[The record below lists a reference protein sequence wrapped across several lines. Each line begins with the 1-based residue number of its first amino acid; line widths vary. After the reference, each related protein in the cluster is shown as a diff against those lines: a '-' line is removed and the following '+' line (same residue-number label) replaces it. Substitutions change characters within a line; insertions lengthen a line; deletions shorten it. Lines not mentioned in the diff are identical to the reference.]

1 MEAMIRTVVCKKDG
15 CNGNEF
21 YIVTEDNKLK
31 LTCREC
37 GSIYYYDV
45 GHYDFTMLSNCEK
58 CNNDVFKVFVD
69 LKKSGVYAKCTK
81 CGYPPEKV
89 FIDAEGIQ
97 VTYEAH
103 LLQDIK
109 QLMNQVDQRVC
120 NLEMK
125 IENLEKGQELL
136 EESLAYINRYMSEKN

>member
-15 CNGNEF
+15 CKGNEF

-31 LTCREC
+31 LTCKEC
-37 GSIYYYDV
+37 GKNYYYDV
-45 GHYDFTMLSNCEK
+45 SHYDFTMLSN
-58 CNNDVFKVFVD
+58 
-69 LKKSGVYAKCTK
+69 CTK

-109 QLMNQVDQRVC
+109 QLMNQIDQRVC

-125 IENLEKGQELL
+125 IEGLEKGQELL
-136 EESLAYINRYMSEKN
+136 EESLAYINRYMSERN

>member
-1 MEAMIRTVVCKKDG
+1 
-15 CNGNEF
+15 
-21 YIVTEDNKLK
+21 
-31 LTCREC
+31 
-37 GSIYYYDV
+37 
-45 GHYDFTMLSNCEK
+45 MLSNCER
-58 CNNDVFKVFVD
+58 CNNDIFKVFVD
-69 LKKSGVYAKCTK
+69 LEKKGVMAKCTK

-109 QLMNQVDQRVC
+109 QLMNQIDQRVC

-125 IENLEKGQELL
+125 IEGLEKGQELL
-136 EESLAYINRYMSEKN
+136 EESLAYINRYMSERN

>member
-1 MEAMIRTVVCKKDG
+1 MIRTVVCKKDG
-15 CNGNEF
+15 CKGNEF

-37 GSIYYYDV
+37 GSNYYYDV
-45 GHYDFTMLSNCEK
+45 SQYDFTMLSNCEK

-69 LKKSGVYAKCTK
+69 LEKKGAYAKCTK

-109 QLMNQVDQRVC
+109 QLMNQIDQRVC

-125 IENLEKGQELL
+125 IEGLEKGQELL
-136 EESLAYINRYMSEKN
+136 EESLDYINRYMSEKS

>member
-15 CNGNEF
+15 CKGNEF

-31 LTCREC
+31 LTCKEC
-37 GSIYYYDV
+37 GNNYYYDV
-45 GHYDFTMLSNCEK
+45 GHYDFTMLSNCER
-58 CNNDVFKVFVD
+58 CNNDIFKVFVD
-69 LKKSGVYAKCTK
+69 LEKKGVMAKCTK

-109 QLMNQVDQRVC
+109 QLMNQIDQRVC

-125 IENLEKGQELL
+125 IEGLEKGQELL
-136 EESLAYINRYMSEKN
+136 EESLAYINRYMSERN